1 MQPPIFFAW
10 TRSFWLGI
18 LPTLLIVLD
27 IAVQIMGDPI
37 ATPPVAALIGW
48 MIGADPVVIEGWMLR
63 LAPLFALLIAQQ
75 RSGQARPYTM
85 DPRARQ

>member
-1 MQPPIFFAW
+1 MQPPIFIAW

-18 LPTLLIVLD
+18 VPTLLIVLD
-27 IAVQIMGDPI
+27 VLVQIASDPA

-48 MIGADPVVIEGWMLR
+48 MIGADPVAIEGWMLR

-75 RSGQARPYTM
+75 RSGSSRPYTL